1 MSAEA
6 GRHKR
11 ILIAVRLL
19 FGVLL
24 GALALPGLLR
34 GGVPAVLPM
43 ILLTY
48 LGTSAAMVWESGRVF
63 HHQRI
68 QAGMLLFDI
77 FVLVLAMATLEQYR
91 QELFLAMFLVV
102 LLASA
107 GQKLSVSIAGY
118 VAVAAVY
125 TGFTLKGDGH
135 EGLGHLA
142 VGLPVLLVVAIY
154 VGYVTETVARERR
167 RRQEVEARLHQELRG
182 MNRIQALAGGV
193 LSDLDPGRL
202 FEGIAAAAGEMLGA
216 PHAGVFWVPKG
227 ASAFEAA
234 APSMPHAL
242 LQRWR
247 GAPADTAPLGRA
259 LQTNGCLRL
268 SGPGLAALGLP
279 PEAPLD
285 ELLLTPL
292 MDRVGGMQGCLLLG
306 FPPPHVHLPAEE
318 EAVQLLVQQAGL
330 LLENATLYRMLS
342 QTRDIWQSA
351 FQSIPTPVVIVDGKA
366 RIVQVNP
373 AFLHLGEFDFV
384 NIIGSSFAEVLAGAT
399 LPNGQPAAPEE
410 GSMPVFD
417 AARIT
422 IPRLNGE
429 FDVSRGPYVGS
440 TDAGSG
446 TVWVLRRVSEEVAAG

>member
-11 ILIAVRLL
+11 ILISVRLL

-24 GALALPGLLR
+24 GALALPGLLK
-34 GGVPAVLPM
+34 GGVPAVLPI
-43 ILLTY
+43 ILLAY

-107 GQKLSVSIAGY
+107 GQRLSVSIAGY

-125 TGFTLKGDGH
+125 TGFTLKGDGSD
-135 EGLGHLA
+135 GLGHLA

-167 RRQEVEARLHQELRG
+167 RRQEVEAQLHLELRG

-193 LSDLDPGRL
+193 LSDLDPGCL
-202 FEGIAAAAGEMLGA
+202 FEGIASTAGEMLGA
-216 PHAGVFWVPKG
+216 PYAGVFWIPKG
-227 ASAFEAA
+227 GSTFEAA
-234 APSMPHAL
+234 APSMPQAL

-247 GAPADTAPLGRA
+247 NAPADAAPLGRA
-259 LQTNGCLRL
+259 LQSSGGLRL
-268 SGPGLAALGLP
+268 SGPELAALGLP

-285 ELLLTPL
+285 ELLLAPL

-306 FPPPHVHLPAEE
+306 FPPPHAHLPAEE

-410 GSMPVFD
+410 GSMPAFD

-440 TDAGSG
+440 TDTGSG